1 MILKALYDYYNRCG
15 NLPAPGMEEKEIGFV
30 IVISKEGKFLRF
42 EDCRTDKTIGR
53 VYLVKKHVSR
63 SSAAVANY
71 LYDNSAYV
79 LGYSDKDDSEKNQL
93 YFNTFVE
100 NVQSILDRMPD
111 NSDIRTL
118 MNFYAQG
125 REAIHSEVEQDPLWE
140 DIKKNLSK
148 KYSVFSFRI
157 EGDLRILA
165 EKKELMQTNEGT
177 KNDNSRGLCMVT
189 GVQGELVDTTT
200 ATMIQGS
207 QATAKLVAFQVNS
220 GYDSYGKEK
229 CGNAPISHEAEFA
242 YTTALNTM
250 LRRDSRNKF
259 TVGNRTFVF
268 WASSND
274 KAAEQAEESL
284 FDLLGY
290 SEEKKDNP
298 NAKIEQVRKV
308 FTAIYSG
315 SLSTSLEDRFYILGL
330 APNSARIAVVY
341 WSETPLRDFAGK
353 ILRHFDDMEIID
365 TRKDRKPYMGIKD
378 ILSAVTLGGKQSE
391 ATPNLPESIIKS
403 IFLGTPYPYT
413 LLSACIRRIRAESG
427 DGNAARITRIAIIK
441 AFLNRQNVNDKRME
455 IMLDKR
461 NTNQGYLCGR
471 LFAVLDRIQ
480 EDANGIS
487 SIRERYM
494 NAASST
500 PSSVFATILNL
511 SSHHLENLSNEGKKV
526 FYEKLK
532 QEIIDKISS
541 DGFPAHLDLQDQ
553 GRFFVGYYHQRQ
565 DFFNKKEENNNDESV
580 NA

>member
-100 NVQSILDRMPD
+100 KVQSILDRMPD

-365 TRKDRKPYMGIKD
+365 TRKDRKPYMEIKD

>member
-100 NVQSILDRMPD
+100 KVQSILDRMPD

-177 KNDNSRGLCMVT
+177 RNDNSRGLCMVT

-532 QEIIDKISS
+532 QEKIDKISS

>member
-100 NVQSILDRMPD
+100 KVQSILDRMPD

-125 REAIHSEVEQDPLWE
+125 KEAIHSEVEQDPLWE

-177 KNDNSRGLCMVT
+177 RNDNSRGLCMVT

-532 QEIIDKISS
+532 QEIINKISS